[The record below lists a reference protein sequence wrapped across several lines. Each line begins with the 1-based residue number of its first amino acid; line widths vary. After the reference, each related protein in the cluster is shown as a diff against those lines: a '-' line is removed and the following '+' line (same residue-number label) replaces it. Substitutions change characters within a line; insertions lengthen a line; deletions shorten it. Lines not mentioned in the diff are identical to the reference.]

1 MKNMKPKMNI
11 TEYLEEEKDI
21 VFKVIKIETDDYYS
35 IDVNKYVQSEIC
47 KIIIK
52 DKNLTRIH
60 YFENF
65 KETSLEKIIQKKR
78 LNSFRR

>member
-1 MKNMKPKMNI
+1 MNI
-11 TEYLEEEKDI
+11 TEYLEEERD
-21 VFKVIKIETDDYYS
+21 VAFKVIKIETDDYYS
-35 IDVNKYVQSEIC
+35 INVNEYVHPDVC

-52 DKNLTRIH
+52 DKNLTKIH

-65 KETSLEKIIQKKR
+65 KETSLEEIVQRKR